1 MQCWANHH
9 FHLCSTLLFS
19 TFTLLEVEEAELSA
33 FSWTLDRRLKKSHRS
48 FLLVTVKRNMIC
60 LMSKFVLP
68 IPQNIPPDQN
78 YPTWSKISHLIKNIS
93 PDQEKTKIDADN
105 TDVWVPPLLPQ
116 WQRSVR
122 INFDCCAQI
131 RFDNALRGFTCFW
144 KTPNQRL
151 PELPQTEHLLSCFSA
166 HFSEDCDSHS
176 TLYYFLKILRPSR
189 HFLPFLQPHS
199 EMERLPADLWQFD
212 SLPVN
217 LVLSQL

>member
-1 MQCWANHH
+1 M
-9 FHLCSTLLFS
+9 
-19 TFTLLEVEEAELSA
+19 
-33 FSWTLDRRLKKSHRS
+33 LD
-48 FLLVTVKRNMIC
+48 VKIC
-60 LMSKFVLP
+60 
-68 IPQNIPPDQN
+68 PPHPAK
-78 YPTWSKISHLIKNIS
+78 YPTWSKLSHLIKNIP

-199 EMERLPADLWQFD
+199 EMERLPADLWQFCSKIVCLWTWFCPNFNSKIFSTWWD
-212 SLPVN
+212 PSSNPLFSTAHTDVEHCLRQLLP
-217 LVLSQL
+217 